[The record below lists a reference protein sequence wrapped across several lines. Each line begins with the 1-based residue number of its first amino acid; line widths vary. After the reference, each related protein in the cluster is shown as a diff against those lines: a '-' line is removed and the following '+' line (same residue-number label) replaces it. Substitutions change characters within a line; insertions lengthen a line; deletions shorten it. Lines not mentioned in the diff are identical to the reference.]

1 MKPAAL
7 YIMLLLLLASIK
19 TVAQETLTISIYSP
33 KELEKGISV
42 EPYATFYED
51 PTGDTL
57 QLPEVIAQQEFL
69 PVDQLPK
76 AKMKTNRQMPRTSQ
90 VIWMQFHVENLN
102 PIDTLYLWYSGGAHA
117 VYSIYQNHNGSF
129 KYLGSN
135 GLCVPSN
142 LINFGYSALPFMVP
156 PHSTHHYFV
165 RVTDYLLLLDDTA
178 GDLYTWQSFQG
189 MVNDM
194 IVVVRWLFGAMAIIF
209 GCLLLLCGYAI
220 FQYFLNRDRA
230 FLYYSLYTAMA
241 CCFILVLANP
251 RFGLG
256 LTPVSLPWLGHPI
269 SFSFNHILALL
280 YALFLSHILNLR
292 QNQPAV
298 WKVIMVM
305 IVVLTMLQCM
315 VVIQLFTGIWF
326 TNNALYFIVDTFPA
340 LFTGLILVYATI
352 RSDSKLKGYLLVGQI
367 SLYVIA
373 ISPVHGMFKFTN
385 VSPEANVFLNYPP
398 FYMMM
403 GLCTELFCF
412 AMALAYRNKLV
423 ELEKNQLQENYA
435 HQLESEL
442 ETRTEEV
449 QRQSLQLEN
458 QHIRQIEMDFEQQ
471 LAQIQMSALRS
482 QMNPH
487 FIFNCLNSIQLYTT
501 SNNPEKASDYLN
513 RFSQLIRLVLE
524 NSRSERITLDSEIQ
538 ALELYLQMETMRFKD
553 KLKVHIE
560 VASDL
565 DTGLIEIPPLL
576 LQPYVENAIWHG
588 LMHKPE
594 GGSLHIK
601 VELHQPD
608 CLKVIIT
615 DDGIGRARS
624 AELKSKSATAHK
636 SFGMKVTGERI
647 NLINQLYKTKTKVEI
662 HDLMDPEGNPAG
674 TEVVLEIPV

>member
-1 MKPAAL
+1 
-7 YIMLLLLLASIK
+7 LLLLLLVSLK
-19 TVAQETLTISIYSP
+19 SFAQQSTTISIYNP

-51 PTGDTL
+51 PTGDTI
-57 QLPEVIAQQEFL
+57 QLPEVIAQQKFL
-69 PVDQLPK
+69 PVDQLPI
-76 AKMKTNRQMPRTSQ
+76 AKMKTARQMPRTSQ
-90 VIWMQFHVENLN
+90 VVWMRFSVENLN
-102 PIDTLYLWYSGGAHA
+102 PIDTLHLWYSGGVHA
-117 VYSIYQNHNGSF
+117 VYSIYEDHNGSF
-129 KYLGSN
+129 KFLGSN
-135 GLCVPSN
+135 GLCVASN
-142 LINFGYSALPFMVP
+142 LINSGYKALPFLVP
-156 PHSTHHYFV
+156 PHSTHHYLI

-178 GDLYTWQSFQG
+178 GNLYTWQSFQG

-194 IVVVRWLFGAMAIIF
+194 LVVERWLFGTMAIIF

-220 FQYFLNRDRA
+220 FQYFLNRDKA
-230 FLYYSLYTAMA
+230 FLYYGFYTAMA

-256 LTPVSLPWLGHPI
+256 LTPAWLPWLGHPI

-292 QNQPAV
+292 QYQPV
-298 WKVIMVM
+298 IWKAIRIM
-305 IVVLTMLQCM
+305 IVGLTMLQGM

-326 TNNALYFIVDTFPA
+326 TNNALYFMVDTFPA
-340 LFTGLILVYATI
+340 LFTGLILIYATL
-352 RSDSKLKGYLLVGQI
+352 RSDSKLKWYLLVGQI

-373 ISPVHGMFKFTN
+373 ISPVHGMFTFTN
-385 VSPEANVFLNYPP
+385 VSPETNVFLNYPP

-403 GLCTELFCF
+403 GLSAELFCF
-412 AMALAYRNKLV
+412 ALALAYRNKIV

-435 HQLESEL
+435 RQLESEL
-442 ETRTEEV
+442 KKRTEEV
-449 QRQSLQLEN
+449 KEQSMQLEN
-458 QHIRQIEMDFEQQ
+458 QHIRQIELGFEQQ

-501 SNNPEKASDYLN
+501 TNNPEKASDYLN
-513 RFSQLIRLVLE
+513 RFSQLIRMVLE
-524 NSRSERITLDSEIQ
+524 NSRSERITLDSELK
-538 ALELYLQMETMRFKD
+538 ALELYIQMETMRFKD
-553 KLKVHIE
+553 KLKVRIE

-594 GGSLHIK
+594 GGTLHVK
-601 VELHQPD
+601 LGMHQPD
-608 CLKVIIT
+608 CLLITIT
-615 DDGIGRARS
+615 DDGIGRAMS
-624 AELKSKSATAHK
+624 AELKSKSANEHK

-662 HDLMDPEGNPAG
+662 HDLMDPDGNPAG
-674 TEVVLEIPV
+674 TEVVLKIPV